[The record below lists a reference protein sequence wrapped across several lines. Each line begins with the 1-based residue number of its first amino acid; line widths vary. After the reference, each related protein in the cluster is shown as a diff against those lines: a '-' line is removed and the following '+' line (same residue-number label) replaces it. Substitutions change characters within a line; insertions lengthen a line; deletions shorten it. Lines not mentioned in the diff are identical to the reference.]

1 MEAKRAKREEK
12 VGLESLLSCARDPKT
27 PVESEDLM
35 AKFKEAHS
43 LCAKLLSSSA
53 VLKPQLTKTKY
64 AAGFIKSFGDSY
76 HNLKTTSEILL
87 TTMGSYQ
94 TGRCSKSISMK
105 SIGNAAKAY
114 KTHKDI
120 VQSAGRSSK

>member
-12 VGLESLLSCARDPKT
+12 VGLDSLLLCGDKPHT
-27 PVESEDLM
+27 PVEAEDLM
-35 AKFKEAHS
+35 AKFKEAHT

-53 VLKPQLTKTKY
+53 VLKPQLTKAKY
-64 AAGFIKSFGDSY
+64 AAGFIKSFADSY
-76 HNLKTTSEILL
+76 YNLKTSTELLL

-94 TGRCSKSISMK
+94 TGLCSKIISMK

-114 KTHKDI
+114 KTHKEI
-120 VQSAGRSSK
+120 VQDAGKSTK

>member
-12 VGLESLLSCARDPKT
+12 VGLDSLLLCGVKPNT
-27 PVESEDLM
+27 PVEAEDLM
-35 AKFKEAHS
+35 VKFKETQS

-114 KTHKDI
+114 KTHKEI
-120 VQSAGRSSK
+120 VQSAGKSTK